1 MGFIIYKVVKY
12 QRRENEKTQKSLEEY
27 EQWMRKVRAT
37 LTEKDYE
44 DYARKNAWKYYANMN
59 ENSPLYWKKGPY
71 YSKIVWAAEAARS
84 VEMRKSEELEKQGV
98 EMLQNQE

>member
-1 MGFIIYKVVKY
+1 M
-12 QRRENEKTQKSLEEY
+12 QEY

-59 ENSPLYWKKGPY
+59 ENSPLYWKKEPY
-71 YSKIVWAAEAARS
+71 YSKIVWAVEAAWS
-84 VEMRKSEELEKQGV
+84 VEMRKSEELEKRKRQGRDV
-98 EMLQNQE
+98 